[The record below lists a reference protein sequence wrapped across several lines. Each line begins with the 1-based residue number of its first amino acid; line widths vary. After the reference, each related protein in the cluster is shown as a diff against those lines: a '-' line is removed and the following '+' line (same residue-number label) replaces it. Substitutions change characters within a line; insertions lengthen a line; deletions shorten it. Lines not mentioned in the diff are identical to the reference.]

1 MFYQPNWPDVAKA
14 CKSVSEK
21 KILKKSFAIHNI
33 TSKQKKVVCKK
44 VGMSSPILIGF
55 SKFA

>member
-21 KILKKSFAIHNI
+21 KFRKKSFAIHNI
-33 TSKQKKVVCKK
+33 TSKQKKKWYAKK
-44 VGMSSPILIGF
+44 LACLVQF
-55 SKFA
+55 